1 MIIYFLIFGALGVG
15 SLIDIFYENER
26 LKKNLYIVF
35 IGILVIFFWTRAYI
49 GYDWRNYMSYFQ
61 STPDIIDL
69 LFHGFPRGSSEKGF
83 LTYLSIVKL
92 FTDNYIVFNIIN
104 ATLDFVFIYF
114 LLKKYSKYPIFALF
128 LYYGIYG
135 IPFEIEWI
143 RNIKSILL
151 FMCSIEYIEDRKFL
165 PFFLIN
171 LLGFAFHYSA
181 LIYFP
186 MYFLLKINW
195 NKLVLI
201 EIFLLTNI
209 YYLLDIKLVGRLKHF
224 KNIIPGVIGGKV
236 DGYIDAIPEHLI
248 LGVSIFYLQ
257 RVIMFILA
265 FLMLKKLSEKRYGI
279 IFANSVFISAIVFFM
294 GAEFSQFTLRIEKL
308 FIFSY
313 WLILPMTFELYDNLK
328 IKIGVIILAFSISF
342 LRVHNQLIFAG
353 PKVYY
358 YENIFLEHKPPVEKR
373 KIVTEAGKYEN
384 KIGEIH

>member
-1 MIIYFLIFGALGVG
+1 MIIYFLILGILGIG
-15 SLIDIFYENER
+15 SLIDLFYENER
-26 LKKNLYIVF
+26 LKKYLYIVF
-35 IGILVIFFWTRAYI
+35 IGVLIIFFGTRGYL

-104 ATLDFVFIYF
+104 ATLDFIFIYF

-171 LLGFAFHYSA
+171 LLGFTFHYSA

-195 NKLVLI
+195 NKLILI

-313 WLILPMTFELYDNLK
+313 WLILPMAFEIYDNLK

-342 LRVHNQLIFAG
+342 LRVYNHLTFSG

-373 KIVTEAGKYEN
+373 KIVTEAGKYLN
-384 KIGEIH
+384 KVGEIH